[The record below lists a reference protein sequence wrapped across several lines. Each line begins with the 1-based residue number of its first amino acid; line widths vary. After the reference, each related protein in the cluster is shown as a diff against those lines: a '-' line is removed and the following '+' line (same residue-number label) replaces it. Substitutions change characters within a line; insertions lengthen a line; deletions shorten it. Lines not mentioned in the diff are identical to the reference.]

1 MKKIGYILFAA
12 MGLASCSNDEIFEAT
27 ANVAEESAQEVD
39 FSRRSYSEA
48 LQIAQNSIAMI
59 QDSAAV
65 TRGEEVGR
73 TLNLESGVKTYC
85 QKATRANGASANDTL
100 IYVFN
105 FNDNKGFAVVS
116 ANRATEGLLA
126 VVENGNYDPNSK
138 WIDSYAL
145 ECLENAKEY
154 VANAVDD
161 EATNVTRAAYDNNY
175 HPIYMYPP
183 TFDTIYHKK
192 SDDKDFIQTKW
203 GQTGVTGEFCPV
215 GKIAGSGSIAAAQV
229 MAFCEY
235 PKNSIVLTYGG
246 NVNVYLNWKGIKD
259 ITNTDKL
266 PEQHKAVCE
275 QLSHLVREIGYRAG
289 ATYMSTCTSVPLKG
303 VRSALKSFGYTT
315 SDFVNYNYSDAGK
328 DLGSRLKHGCF
339 AIMYGDNGSAS
350 HTFIIDGGEYTRCY
364 ERRYADMSNGA
375 KHVLDDATFH
385 QTNKN
390 HINWGEGGKY
400 DGWFSSNVFAPKTHT
415 VNEGSENRKTTF
427 DGKSNQD
434 FSRGNVYFIVSH

>member
-85 QKATRANGASANDTL
+85 QKTTRANGASANDTL

-126 VVENGNYDPNSK
+126 VVENGSYDPNSK

-183 TFDTIYHKK
+183 TFDTIY
-192 SDDKDFIQTKW
+192 
-203 GQTGVTGEFCPV
+203 P
-215 GKIAGSGSIAAAQV
+215 
-229 MAFCEY
+229 
-235 PKNSIVLTYGG
+235 
-246 NVNVYLNWKGIKD
+246 
-259 ITNTDKL
+259 
-266 PEQHKAVCE
+266 
-275 QLSHLVREIGYRAG
+275 
-289 ATYMSTCTSVPLKG
+289 
-303 VRSALKSFGYTT
+303 
-315 SDFVNYNYSDAGK
+315 
-328 DLGSRLKHGCF
+328 
-339 AIMYGDNGSAS
+339 
-350 HTFIIDGGEYTRCY
+350 
-364 ERRYADMSNGA
+364 
-375 KHVLDDATFH
+375 
-385 QTNKN
+385 
-390 HINWGEGGKY
+390 
-400 DGWFSSNVFAPKTHT
+400 
-415 VNEGSENRKTTF
+415 
-427 DGKSNQD
+427 
-434 FSRGNVYFIVSH
+434 

>member
-1 MKKIGYILFAA
+1 M
-12 MGLASCSNDEIFEAT
+12 
-27 ANVAEESAQEVD
+27 
-39 FSRRSYSEA
+39 
-48 LQIAQNSIAMI
+48 
-59 QDSAAV
+59 
-65 TRGEEVGR
+65 
-73 TLNLESGVKTYC
+73 
-85 QKATRANGASANDTL
+85 
-100 IYVFN
+100 
-105 FNDNKGFAVVS
+105 
-116 ANRATEGLLA
+116 
-126 VVENGNYDPNSK
+126 
-138 WIDSYAL
+138 
-145 ECLENAKEY
+145 
-154 VANAVDD
+154 
-161 EATNVTRAAYDNNY
+161 
-175 HPIYMYPP
+175 
-183 TFDTIYHKK
+183 
-192 SDDKDFIQTKW
+192 
-203 GQTGVTGEFCPV
+203 TGEFCPV

-229 MAFCEY
+229 MAFCEH

-375 KHVLDDATFH
+375 KHVLDKETFR

-400 DGWFSSNVFAPKTHT
+400 DGWFLSNVFAPKTNT
-415 VNEGSENRKTTF
+415 VNKGSENRKTTF